1 MTTAAFS
8 RSTRAARR
16 PWLWALALLALMLA
30 APLRADLA
38 CSGAD
43 AEVARP
49 IAATLQAH
57 ASVFDLAGSFE
68 VTLRSSPEP
77 TSEIDLRH
85 VMGSKVLFRTV
96 TKVKADLETVT
107 VERLPAREGLGF
119 ALCATQGGSG
129 CGEVCTSGFR
139 FQNGVVFYHTL
150 AAKGVDRRDRKTF
163 AGAITEWKPALNTLR
178 R

>member
-16 PWLWALALLALMLA
+16 SWGWALSLLALVA
-30 APLRADLA
+30 APARADEA
-38 CSGAD
+38 CGD
-43 AEVARP
+43 GDGVFARP

-57 ASVFDLAGSFE
+57 ASVFDPAGRFE
-68 VTLRSSPEP
+68 VTLRTSPDL

-85 VMGSKVLFRTV
+85 AMGSKVLFRTV
-96 TKVKADLETVT
+96 TKVKAFLETVT

-119 ALCATQGGSG
+119 ALRATQGGSG
-129 CGEVCTSGFR
+129 YYEVCTYGFR
-139 FQNGVVFYHTL
+139 LQNGVVFYRTL
-150 AAKGVDRRDRKTF
+150 AANGVDRRDRKTF
-163 AGAITEWKPALNTLR
+163 AGEITEWKPALNALR